1 MSFCMCLSLNT
12 QNGYRVG
19 EAWRLPRSPWGCKG
33 LTTRYAFP
41 DVLKGA
47 VFTFSPQLP
56 IYPVP
61 EPEVVLVETPSE
73 LEKQIS
79 VARRAVT
86 ATYDDAHSRIQAV
99 VPRWIGVEQ
108 AVERTSSLPFFAFL
122 P

>member
-1 MSFCMCLSLNT
+1 MALAVAAVGLHGAHDKVCVSRRL
-12 QNGYRVG
+12 RV
-19 EAWRLPRSPWGCKG
+19 
-33 LTTRYAFP
+33 
-41 DVLKGA
+41 V
-47 VFTFSPQLP
+47 VFTFSLQLP

-79 VARRAVT
+79 VARSAVT

-99 VPRWIGVEQ
+99 VSRWIGVEQ
-108 AVERTSSLPFFAFL
+108 AVERTSSLPSFPFL